1 MPVMANPSCST
12 PGVRA
17 LLFGLGRL
25 TSVLSLWSRYAPK
38 AKLTRLLRPIK
49 ARARRTR
56 RSQGSTAEG
65 CGFSFGHLPRHRPA
79 RTLRRKMAT
88 TPSSSRRDPSE
99 SSAANSDS
107 VTTPRDIPPVVP
119 KLDGLEPKWH
129 DGPSST
135 KLTTC
140 LLQHFVFSLYKNHSQ
155 SWLWLVWFVALL

>member
-1 MPVMANPSCST
+1 
-12 PGVRA
+12 
-17 LLFGLGRL
+17 
-25 TSVLSLWSRYAPK
+25 
-38 AKLTRLLRPIK
+38 
-49 ARARRTR
+49 
-56 RSQGSTAEG
+56 
-65 CGFSFGHLPRHRPA
+65 
-79 RTLRRKMAT
+79 MAT

-140 LLQHFVFSLYKNHSQ
+140 LLQHFVFSLYIYIYISAVQIMINQTSLDKWAVGSIEQHVMSSAAFFEMRKWEIHDQ
-155 SWLWLVWFVALL
+155 MQCFFGWYSV